1 MTRVPFQVLVFPY
14 RFPPGGGVEYA
25 VFKRADLGFWQG
37 VSGGGEDA
45 ETPFEAAKREAL
57 EEGGIPPES
66 RYMALDATATIPVV
80 DITGDLR
87 WGNSVLVV
95 PEHCFGVDVTAL
107 RIKLSQEH
115 TEFRWVGCDEA
126 RSLVKHDSNR
136 TALWELNERLRRL
149 TPQGPG

>member
-1 MTRVPFQVLVFPY
+1 MTRAPFQVLVFPY

-37 VSGGGEDA
+37 ISGGGEDA

-87 WGNSVLVV
+87 G
-95 PEHCFGVDVTAL
+95 ETACWSCPSTASAWMSL
-107 RIKLSQEH
+107 RCAS
-115 TEFRWVGCDEA
+115 GCP
-126 RSLVKHDSNR
+126 RS
-136 TALWELNERLRRL
+136 
-149 TPQGPG
+149 TPSSGGWAATRPAHS